1 MISKRQ
7 NSCTLN
13 IGGAERTLKFTM
25 NTEEL
30 YLSEK
35 KKAIESKIDLENAY
49 AQMKLLVFCALKMG
63 DKDQTLP
70 KDLLLETVGEWI
82 GDCEDEKINDVIAFA
97 EISMGFILSVEQQTL
112 SRQMTQFQ
120 IIAPKKYEA
129 LMDKVTTEATLM
141 ES

>member
-35 KKAIESKIDLENAY
+35 KKAIDAKIDIENAY

-63 DKDQTLP
+63 DKDKTLP
-70 KDLLLETVGEWI
+70 NDLSLEIVGEWI

-97 EISMGFILSVEQQTL
+97 ETSMGFILSVEQATFNRQIQQIQTL
-112 SRQMTQFQ
+112 
-120 IIAPKKYEA
+120 APKQYEKLLNSINIEQSLIA
-129 LMDKVTTEATLM
+129 
-141 ES
+141 S